1 MTIMYHPFCFM
12 WTKNNVSALF
22 LLFILGACSALKT
35 GADRF
40 VPDKRVQ
47 LAIHSLLAKSVQEQG
62 EIGTVVGDE
71 LTLVYSLNGYDEKG
85 NLVTV
90 NNGFW
95 GTRTIGQGTT
105 IAAKE
110 FDKISVHIPVGG
122 KVIAALALLEVDD
135 FKGER
140 KMVKVK
146 PYTRSERYPK
156 ALNLRVFDEDRN
168 LPPLDLIDKSL
179 NIAGYRSFK
188 VKQLD
193 FSTNDDLGSSI
204 FVYDADDLGKRSNKA
219 KTGTETLELNG
230 RQVNE
235 SYVYVIQYDLD
246 VRPTKQ

>member
-1 MTIMYHPFCFM
+1 MPITHHLLYFM
-12 WTKNNVSALF
+12 RFNNIASAFF
-22 LLFILGACSALKT
+22 LLFILGACSVLKT
-35 GADRF
+35 GANRF

-47 LAIHSLLAKSVQEQG
+47 LKIHSLLAKSVQEQG
-62 EIGTVVGDE
+62 EIGTVAGDE

-85 NLVTV
+85 NLVTI

-95 GTRTIGQGTT
+95 GTRTIRQGTT

-110 FDKISVHIPVGG
+110 FDHLSVHIPVGG

-140 KMVKVK
+140 KMLKVK
-146 PYTRSERYPK
+146 PHTRSERYPK

-179 NIAGYRSFK
+179 NLAGYNSFK

-193 FSTNDDLGSSI
+193 FSTNDELGGSI
-204 FVYDADDLGKRSNKA
+204 FVYDTDDVGKLSSKA

-230 RQVNE
+230 KQVNE
-235 SYVYVIQYDLD
+235 SYVYVIQYALN
-246 VRPTKQ
+246 VLPAKP

>member
-1 MTIMYHPFCFM
+1 MYHLISFM
-12 WTKNNVSALF
+12 PVKNILPALF
-22 LLFILGACSALKT
+22 LLFILSACGVLKT

-47 LAIHSLLAKSVQEQG
+47 LEINSLLAKSVQEQG
-62 EIGTVVGDE
+62 EIGIKVGDE

-85 NLVTV
+85 NLVSV

-105 IAAKE
+105 IAARE

-122 KVIAALALLEVDD
+122 KVIAALTLLEVDD

-146 PYTRSERYPK
+146 PHTRSERFPNAVY
-156 ALNLRVFDEDRN
+156 LRKFDEDRN

-179 NIAGYRSFK
+179 DIAGYNNFK
-188 VKQLD
+188 VKQMN
-193 FSTNDDLGSSI
+193 FSTNDDLGGSLY
-204 FVYDADDLGKRSNKA
+204 VYDTDDINKLSSKA
-219 KTGTETLELNG
+219 KTGTETLELSG
-230 RQVNE
+230 QQVNE
-235 SYVYVIQYDLD
+235 SYLYVIKFDLD
-246 VRPTKQ
+246 ILPAKKLK